1 MLQACFQQVASSSSA
16 SAAYRLGER
25 WREII
30 SAHNVSALV
39 SKGCCNKVP
48 QTWWVETINICSL
61 TLREFRKS
69 KIKVFVRLHSLWRLQ
84 RRILLSSSS
93 FWHSLACGSIRLISS
108 HGLLCAFVWPFMCV
122 SFKDTLSLFRCL
134 NLIIQILISVT
145 ATKTL
150 LPKQV
155 ALSLSDAQTWIL
167 RKHYSVL

>member
-1 MLQACFQQVASSSSA
+1 MLQACFQQVASSA

-48 QTWWVETINICSL
+48 QTWWVETTDICSL
-61 TLREFRKS
+61 TLREFRKF
-69 KIKVFVRLHSLWRLQ
+69 KIKVFVSCFHSEDFREESF
-84 RRILLSSSS
+84 LSSSS
-93 FWHSLACGSIRLISS
+93 FWHSLACGSISLISS

-122 SFKDTLSLFRCL
+122 SFKDTLSRFRCL

-155 ALSLSDAQTWIL
+155 ALSLSL
-167 RKHYSVL
+167 MHRRGF